1 MEIDNIYNI
10 DNKLFL
16 VTSKNEVFMGKQ
28 KTTTIIYHGTIYDIK
43 DKIYSSG
50 FYVNNRL
57 YKKDGIAV
65 ITNREILADYVNQQ
79 EAEAAVYRNVLYHKN
94 FILER
99 IHVYTYNDRLN
110 YFYPIFRTSMNIYV
124 GYQIKFNTY
133 GSVFFRKIK
142 FRIKNKDSDN
152 NMIRYVIDYLDTN
165 KTVKK
170 DYENLFLNYETHN
183 SNIFQKLR
191 AQCQNF
197 YNFLP
202 SCIPMFSKRLNEN
215 DTLQSLEVNKMY
227 SIQNKFFFHPLQA
240 NPFSKYYFGYFYTRN
255 LLQRAFGFFF
265 ITEDGTYDSLKT
277 DMFSCH
283 PPNIRNQNIQYI
295 DKNKSVQK
303 IESIISSVKQI
314 KNP

>member
-1 MEIDNIYNI
+1 MEIHNIYNI

-16 VTSKNEVFMGKQ
+16 VTSKNEVFMGNQ
-28 KTTTIIYHGTIYDIK
+28 KITTTIIYHGTIYDTK

-57 YKKDGIAV
+57 YKKDGITA
-65 ITNREILADYVNQQ
+65 ITDREILENYVKQK
-79 EAEAAVYRNVLYHKN
+79 EAEYRNVLYHKN
-94 FILER
+94 LIVER
-99 IHVYTYNDRLN
+99 IHVYTYNNRLN
-110 YFYPIFRTSMNIYV
+110 YFYPISRTSMNIYV

-142 FRIKNKDSDN
+142 FRIKNRDDDN

-170 DYENLFLNYETHN
+170 DYENLFINYETRN

-197 YNFLP
+197 YSFLP
-202 SCIPMFSKRLNEN
+202 SCIPIFSKRLNQN
-215 DTLQSLEVNKMY
+215 DTLQSLEINKMY
-227 SIQNKFFFHPLQA
+227 NIQNKFFFHPLQA
-240 NPFSKYYFGYFYTRN
+240 NLFSKYYFGYFYTIN

-277 DMFSCH
+277 DMFSCD

-295 DKNKSVQK
+295 DKNKSVQE
-303 IESIISSVKQI
+303 INSIISSVKKI
-314 KNP
+314 LNP